1 MKLGVHVK
9 KIILLTLFFGL
20 GFNLSIYAAE
30 DLAPDSIKVSKK
42 IITINQEAL
51 RAPASVQDTAQDE
64 TLSEAM
70 EKVEEPKLW
79 FNP

>member
-1 MKLGVHVK
+1 MRNTHFILVFSFLNFINSLHAKEDFNPETVK
-9 KIILLTLFFGL
+9 I
-20 GFNLSIYAAE
+20 
-30 DLAPDSIKVSKK
+30 SKK
-42 IITINQEAL
+42 IITINKEAL
-51 RAPASVQDTAQDE
+51 RAPASSQEPTAGEE

>member
-1 MKLGVHVK
+1 MQKESCMKL
-9 KIILLTLFFGL
+9 IAFTLLITSYL
-20 GFNLSIYAAE
+20 NAAE
-30 DLAPDSIKVSKK
+30 NLASDSVKISKK

-51 RAPASVQDTAQDE
+51 RAPASVEETDSTNAGEE